1 MPDNKYAHGIYI
13 KEIQGQHGL
22 FFNIDM
28 DVELF
33 YLSVEHHIKV
43 GNDGR
48 KRLKLTMSKRREP
61 SDKGLTHYCKV
72 DDYIRPDIDSG
83 NCSSVVRSVKEDS
96 N

>member
-48 KRLKLTMSKRREP
+48 KRL
-61 SDKGLTHYCKV
+61 
-72 DDYIRPDIDSG
+72 
-83 NCSSVVRSVKEDS
+83 
-96 N
+96 